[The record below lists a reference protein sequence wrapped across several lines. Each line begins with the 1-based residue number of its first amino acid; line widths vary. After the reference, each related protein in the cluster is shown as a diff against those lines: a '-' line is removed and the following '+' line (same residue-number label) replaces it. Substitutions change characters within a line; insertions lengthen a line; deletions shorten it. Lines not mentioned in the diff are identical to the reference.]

1 MQFWCYGSTK
11 HLEEMSSKLDI
22 PLVAFHRLERYE
34 GKNML
39 DALGS
44 LLKRKMRAGA
54 LQNKNFDDD
63 AFSNDLIDNLDPE
76 DLVFENHASAFS
88 WINKCFQVKDSQ
100 PFSEKFKTIKLL
112 WVEDEDIPR
121 NLVVEKNCRK
131 IKNIKQYNCAV
142 AVGGQPGVYVR
153 DSTCSFCENCAC
165 GNVLQCTETTRNGCF
180 FHHVIDKSVTVQNEL
195 RRKTVADI
203 NKCESDYSS
212 EDGESDEEE
221 EVVGNLEDCTPG
233 KYLLIKLTDS
243 KYYGSLV
250 VELNDEL
257 VILKGACKYGESCGK
272 LTFVWPHLDDIFP
285 VELSNNTIMPLPD
298 PTIDRRGS
306 SFVFRKSVFRVP
318 TSVIM

>member
-1 MQFWCYGSTK
+1 MTHS
-11 HLEEMSSKLDI
+11 
-22 PLVAFHRLERYE
+22 A
-34 GKNML
+34 
-39 DALGS
+39 
-44 LLKRKMRAGA
+44 
-54 LQNKNFDDD
+54 
-63 AFSNDLIDNLDPE
+63 AFSNDLINNLDPE
-76 DLVFENHASAFS
+76 DLVFENHASTFS

-112 WVEDEDIPR
+112 WVEDEDNPR

-142 AVGGQPGVYVR
+142 AVRSQPGVYVR

-180 FHHVIDKSVTVQNEL
+180 FHHVIDKSVTVQNESQ
-195 RRKTVADI
+195 RKTVADI
-203 NKCESDYSS
+203 NESESEEEFEEDSEFEDYSS

-233 KYLLIKLTDS
+233 KYLLFKLTDS
-243 KYYGSLV
+243 KYYVSSV

-257 VILKGACKYGESCGK
+257 VILKGARKYGESRGK
-272 LTFVWPHLDDIFP
+272 LTFVWPHSDDIFP
-285 VELSNNTIMPLPD
+285 VELSNNTIVPLPD

-306 SFVFRKSVFRVP
+306 SFVFRKSVFHVP